1 MTWLIFLFC
10 ANFEVFCNEYIQLN
24 VLTIDKFNTFNS
36 HNNTLVE
43 CILICLFIIFINT
56 QIETLYSFSKA
67 AWLISESYQQKVN
80 ILMGLEST
88 DIVELVRQKHSGTG
102 EIKFWFH
109 GPYSILIFILLIFS
123 CIESQ
128 LCHAGS
134 FIPAH
139 GLSSHRAWAQL
150 FHSMWDLSSP
160 TRDQTC
166 ISCIARQILNHWTT
180 REVPIL
186 LKPHFR
192 PLIEILLHMFDII
205 IFLKRRCGSVIVSY
219 PSYTAS
225 LTTGQDLSTPVW
237 HTGLCMS

>member
-1 MTWLIFLFC
+1 
-10 ANFEVFCNEYIQLN
+10 
-24 VLTIDKFNTFNS
+24 
-36 HNNTLVE
+36 
-43 CILICLFIIFINT
+43 
-56 QIETLYSFSKA
+56 
-67 AWLISESYQQKVN
+67 
-80 ILMGLEST
+80 
-88 DIVELVRQKHSGTG
+88 
-102 EIKFWFH
+102 
-109 GPYSILIFILLIFS
+109 
-123 CIESQ
+123 
-128 LCHAGS
+128 
-134 FIPAH
+134 
-139 GLSSHRAWAQL
+139 
-150 FHSMWDLSSP
+150 MWDLSSP

-237 HTGLCMS
+237 HTGLCMSWHLPQSYAPLPLLVCTLPSSLIQLVIHSHTYCVLSGLCVFAAALLFLWKSFPHSELRGLDKCRLSFKINLRYSLIQATFYCWLSFLYTIIISLSLLFWRLFFFCIYVFFSMGCKHLKARSVSHILISSSNHHDWHTAGIKK

>member
-43 CILICLFIIFINT
+43 RILICLFIIFINT

-109 GPYSILIFILLIFS
+109 GPYSILIFILLIYSAASSLS
-123 CIESQ
+123 CVMQ
-128 LCHAGS
+128 
-134 FIPAH
+134 
-139 GLSSHRAWAQL
+139 
-150 FHSMWDLSSP
+150 DLSSRHMDLVVTGP
-160 TRDQTC
+160 GL
-166 ISCIARQILNHWTT
+166 SCSTACGIL
-180 REVPIL
+180 VPQLGI
-186 LKPHFR
+186 KP
-192 PLIEILLHMFDII
+192 
-205 IFLKRRCGSVIVSY
+205 
-219 PSYTAS
+219 AS
-225 LTTGQDLSTPVW
+225 PALQGRFLTTGPLGKSPY
-237 HTGLCMS
+237 S